1 MSKFYTGKGDDG
13 TTGYLG
19 KGRISKDDLRMETL
33 GTLDECSAQLGV
45 VRCLVEE
52 NSERE
57 LVKEIQRCLFQIMGE
72 VAADVENA
80 EKYRSI
86 DAAKVSW
93 LDEQVSKWSE
103 GLETPGEF
111 ILPGDTL
118 PGAEYSLARTMVRR
132 AERRVVQMARGGML
146 CNPALLKFM
155 NRLSTLLYL
164 LEIRAARKAGV
175 TLSLTKE
182 K

>member
-19 KGRISKDDLRMETL
+19 TGRLSKDDLRMETL

-45 VRCLVEE
+45 VRSMVNEGDVQD
-52 NSERE
+52 
-57 LVKEIQRCLFQIMGE
+57 LVKEIQRCLYQVMAE
-72 VAADVENA
+72 AAADIDNA

-86 DAAKVSW
+86 GQEKVDW
-93 LDEQVSKWSE
+93 IEQQTAKWSE
-103 GLETPGEF
+103 GVEPPGEF

-118 PGAEYSLARTMVRR
+118 AGAEFSLARAIARR
-132 AERRVVQMARGGML
+132 AERRVVQMTREGMF
-146 CNPALLKFM
+146 CNPAVLKFM

-164 LEIRAARKAGV
+164 LEIHTIRG
-175 TLSLTKE
+175 TGTPLTFTKE